1 MKSGGDTRFLVALLS
16 AVMVSSG
23 CSYREVAPNKE
34 VNERLSQTYPT
45 RNLTGFTQGLR
56 CMDSMFESRQV
67 EPVYVTSAP
76 IPDYTENRGAAGYG
90 ARDMLISALSE
101 MTKQSAAIRFVA
113 FDRSTPD
120 VVALQNSHPQKADL
134 RVPDFFI
141 RGAVTQ
147 INTSPYSK
155 QRGTSLSIGEVSE
168 DISGGGAT
176 TSGSVSL
183 ATVSIDLAMGL
194 ISNYQLLPG
203 VFSANTFTVGKTGVS
218 DELSISLTKVGGV
231 YRASENESKALS
243 EGLRALIEVGA
254 IELFGKLYGVPYWEC
269 LAVIGEERPEVYAA
283 HTRYD
288 QWDRQ
293 KIDQYVFNYLQ
304 KQGYAKRSAQAYEPG
319 LPDSL
324 TLEFRAAILQVRSE
338 LNLFGNPGVDKPLF
352 TEIWIMDNIEEA
364 DPSTRGG
371 AIPLS
376 PARNQPATDSASA
389 GSSSTGSGPDSPSSS
404 KSEESAASVAA
415 GAPAPGSPMRQ
426 TPPQRQNNPDIQ
438 PGSQ

>member
-1 MKSGGDTRFLVALLS
+1 
-16 AVMVSSG
+16 MVSSG

-218 DELSISLTKVGGV
+218 DELSISLSKVGGV

-338 LNLFGNPGVDKPLF
+338 LNLFGNPGVDKSLF

-371 AIPLS
+371 AVPLS
-376 PARNQPATDSASA
+376 PARNQPATDSPSA
-389 GSSSTGSGPDSPSSS
+389 GGSSTGSGPDSSSS
-404 KSEESAASVAA
+404 KSGESAAYVAA

>member
-1 MKSGGDTRFLVALLS
+1 
-16 AVMVSSG
+16 MVSSG

-218 DELSISLTKVGGV
+218 DELSISLSKVGGV

-338 LNLFGNPGVDKPLF
+338 LNLFGNPGVDKSLF

-371 AIPLS
+371 AVPLS
-376 PARNQPATDSASA
+376 PARNQPATDSPSA
-389 GSSSTGSGPDSPSSS
+389 GGSSTGSGPDSSSS
-404 KSEESAASVAA
+404 KSGESAASVAA

>member
-1 MKSGGDTRFLVALLS
+1 
-16 AVMVSSG
+16 
-23 CSYREVAPNKE
+23 
-34 VNERLSQTYPT
+34 
-45 RNLTGFTQGLR
+45 
-56 CMDSMFESRQV
+56 MDSMFESRQV

-218 DELSISLTKVGGV
+218 DELSISLSKVGGV

-376 PARNQPATDSASA
+376 PARNQPATDSAPA
-389 GSSSTGSGPDSPSSS
+389 GSSSTGSGPDSSSSS

>member
-1 MKSGGDTRFLVALLS
+1 MRGRERAARVLVLAVS
-16 AVMVSSG
+16 ASLVMGG
-23 CSYREVAPNKE
+23 CSYRKVAPNEEIKE
-34 VNERLSQTYPT
+34 ELSQTYPS

-56 CMDSMFESRQV
+56 CMDSMFEARQV

-155 QRGTSLSIGEVSE
+155 QRGASLSIGEVSE

-183 ATVSIDLAMGL
+183 ATVSLDMAMGL
-194 ISNYQLLPG
+194 VSNYQLLPG
-203 VFSANTFTVGKTGVS
+203 VFSANTFTVGKTGIS
-218 DELSISLTKVGGV
+218 DELSISMTKVGGV

-269 LAVIGEERPEVYAA
+269 LAVIGQERPEIFAA
-283 HTRYD
+283 EAQYLDWNRREINT
-288 QWDRQ
+288 
-293 KIDQYVFNYLQ
+293 YVFDYLREE
-304 KQGYAKRSAQAYEPG
+304 GYIKRGATAYEPG

-324 TLEFRAAILQVRSE
+324 TLEFRAAILQIRSE
-338 LNLFGNPGVDKPLF
+338 LNLFGNPGVDKALF

-364 DPSTRGG
+364 DPSLRGRE
-371 AIPLS
+371 APLS
-376 PARNQPATDSASA
+376 PARVQSGTATPSAA
-389 GSSSTGSGPDSPSSS
+389 TTGGSGGAQSA
-404 KSEESAASVAA
+404 ESDNATATSVEA

-426 TPPQRQNNPDIQ
+426 TPPQRQNNPEIQ
-438 PGSQ
+438 PGSE

>member
-1 MKSGGDTRFLVALLS
+1 
-16 AVMVSSG
+16 
-23 CSYREVAPNKE
+23 
-34 VNERLSQTYPT
+34 
-45 RNLTGFTQGLR
+45 
-56 CMDSMFESRQV
+56 
-67 EPVYVTSAP
+67 
-76 IPDYTENRGAAGYG
+76 
-90 ARDMLISALSE
+90 
-101 MTKQSAAIRFVA
+101 
-113 FDRSTPD
+113 
-120 VVALQNSHPQKADL
+120 
-134 RVPDFFI
+134 
-141 RGAVTQ
+141 
-147 INTSPYSK
+147 
-155 QRGTSLSIGEVSE
+155 
-168 DISGGGAT
+168 
-176 TSGSVSL
+176 
-183 ATVSIDLAMGL
+183 MGL

-218 DELSISLTKVGGV
+218 DELSISLSKVGGV

-376 PARNQPATDSASA
+376 PARNQPATDSAPA
-389 GSSSTGSGPDSPSSS
+389 GSSSTGSGPDSSSSS